1 MSPGARRKW
10 WLYAGLIFLTGLLS
24 GAVVGWSTARRR
36 GPMPPSGRMFS
47 SQFREALQGE
57 FNLSAEQ
64 MRQIDPILERRAK
77 GIDEVFSRSR
87 NDVETLIK
95 TSNEDLCQQLG
106 LKGEQKTRLED
117 IGRRRGWRGGRGPE
131 RRGFGPG
138 GAERERERERG
149 REGFPGGRGEP
160 GVERGERRG
169 P

>member
-1 MSPGARRKW
+1 
-10 WLYAGLIFLTGLLS
+10 
-24 GAVVGWSTARRR
+24 
-36 GPMPPSGRMFS
+36 MPPSGRMFS
-47 SQFREALQGE
+47 SQFREVLQGE

-77 GIDEVFSRSR
+77 GIDDVFSRSR

-95 TSNEDLCQQLG
+95 ASNEELSQQLG

-131 RRGFGPG
+131 RRGGP
-138 GAERERERERG
+138 ERDHEHEHERGRERERG

-160 GVERGERRG
+160 GGERDERRG